1 MLPVNVR
8 FEFPAI
14 IELTD
19 NLISLIAHH
28 FIAWKSVFKTVAQTR
43 PLFVYFRPFL
53 NTMMKIVK

>member
-43 PLFVYFRPFL
+43 PLFC
-53 NTMMKIVK
+53 